1 MSFPS
6 FGQNSFFD
14 QAPLVTIPSDC
25 QIVFVADMFT
35 SDYRG
40 GAELTTDALI
50 DASPFKVFRLHSKD
64 VTVELLEKGHQK
76 FWVFGNFSN
85 VNTQLIPT
93 IVANMKYAILEY
105 DYKYCRYR
113 SPEKHAAAEGSAC
126 DCENETNGKMVSAF
140 MYGARSLWW
149 MSEGQKNSYLSL
161 FPFLEEK
168 SNTVLSSVFDE
179 TTFAAVKLLRD
190 KYKDAERKG
199 WVVLNSPSW
208 VKGADAAKVW
218 CKENNKES
226 IELWGV
232 DYAEVLEIL
241 AQAEGFVYLPEGK
254 DTCPRMVIE
263 AHLLGCELHLNDN
276 VQHKDELWFDTD
288 DMLDTESYL
297 YMARQRF
304 WNGIKADME
313 YRATLSG
320 YTTTQNCISQE
331 YPFIQSITSLLG
343 FCEEVVVVDGGST
356 DGTWEKLE
364 ELASQSER
372 LVIHQ
377 EIRDWNHPRFAVF
390 DGLQKAK
397 ARSLCTQEFCWQQD
411 SDEIVHDSDYKKIRG
426 MVSEFPSSA
435 EVICLPVIEYWG
447 GPDKVRMD
455 ILPWKWRLSRN
466 LPHITHGIPAAFR
479 QVDDGG
485 NLYASPGT
493 DGCDYVHTETYEVI
507 PNIGFYTQ
515 EVHNARLA
523 GLAGNNEA
531 LQGYENWFN
540 NIVEQ
545 IPGVHHYSWFDLPR
559 KIRTYRDYWSTH
571 WQSLYNIE
579 QADTAENNMFFQRP
593 WNEVSDSDISEL
605 ATKLSSEMGGWVF
618 HTPVDFDTPTPS
630 ISINRG
636 HPWVMS
642 DYLARHS
649 PGLDDE
655 VVTSIA
661 SHLIGL
667 KNDDDWADVRS
678 ADAHYERIEVDYPFG
693 TRTVLRLKNEQSK
706 YVDLQQS
713 RGIPIQV
720 GDSVE
725 EVLGR
730 AISATSER
738 KESDAVRIVELDQV
752 LAKLNHSI
760 TGIAELGFRVPKL
773 LKYYL
778 DAGATHARG
787 YDVAPLSVEVST
799 RLGYDGRLF
808 DFNSCVGNLDLD
820 ECDVVM
826 SYHMLE
832 HLTDPQKAI
841 FEIWNS
847 MDDGAY
853 FHVEIPV
860 EPDGPHIQFA
870 HLFPFHENDLQHM
883 LIEAGFK
890 ILERSTKT
898 HSDGPL
904 VERYLVQKLLLD

>member
-1 MSFPS
+1 MNFPS
-6 FGQNSFFD
+6 FGQSGFFD
-14 QAPLVTIPSDC
+14 QISVIRVPSDC
-25 QIVFVADMFT
+25 QVVFVADMFS
-35 SDYRG
+35 SDYKG

-50 DASPFKVFRLHSKD
+50 DSSPFKVFRLHSKD
-64 VTVELLEKGHQK
+64 VTVELLEEGHQK
-76 FWVFGNFSN
+76 FWIFGNFSN
-85 VNTQLIPT
+85 VNPQLIPT

-105 DYKYCRYR
+105 DYKFCRYR
-113 SPEKHAAAEGSAC
+113 SPEKHAAAEGIPCAC
-126 DCENETNGKMVSAF
+126 QNETSGKMVSAF

-149 MSEGQKNSYLSL
+149 MSEEQKNSYLDH
-161 FPFLEEK
+161 FPFLEERP
-168 SNTVLSSVFDE
+168 NTVLSSVFSE

-190 KYKDAERKG
+190 TYKDSERKG

-208 VKGADAAKVW
+208 VKGADAAKAW

-276 VQHKDELWFDTD
+276 VQHKDELWFNTD

-377 EIRDWNHPRFAVF
+377 EIRDWTHPRFAVF

-411 SDEIVHDSDYKKIRG
+411 SDEIVHDSDYEKIRG
-426 MVSEFPSSA
+426 MVSEFPNSA

-479 QVDDGG
+479 QVDVDG

-493 DGCDYVHTETYEVI
+493 DGCDYVHAETYEVI

-531 LQGYENWFN
+531 RQGYENWFN
-540 NIVEQ
+540 SIVEQ

-579 QADTAENNMFFQRP
+579 QGDTAENNMFFQRP
-593 WNEVSDSDISEL
+593 WSEVSDSDISEL

-618 HTPVDFDTPTPS
+618 HTPVDFDTPTPN

-642 DYLARHS
+642 DYLTRHS

-655 VVTSIA
+655 VITSIA

-713 RGIPIQV
+713 RGIPIQA

-738 KESDAVRIVELDQV
+738 KESDAVRIVELDQE
-752 LAKLNHSI
+752 LAKLNHSVA
-760 TGIAELGFRVPKL
+760 GIAELGFRVPKL
-773 LKYYL
+773 LKHYL

-808 DFNSCVGNLDLD
+808 DFNSCEGELNLDG
-820 ECDVVM
+820 CDVVM

-832 HLTDPQKAI
+832 HLTDPQIAVSTI
-841 FEIWNS
+841 YEA
-847 MDDGAY
+847 MDSAAY

-860 EPDGPHIQFA
+860 EPNGPHIQFA
-870 HLFPFHENDLQHM
+870 HLFPFHANDLRHM
-883 LIEAGFK
+883 LTTAGFE
-890 ILERSTKT
+890 ILNVSTKT
-898 HSDGPL
+898 HSGGPL
-904 VERYLVQKLLLD
+904 VERYLTRKPAEG